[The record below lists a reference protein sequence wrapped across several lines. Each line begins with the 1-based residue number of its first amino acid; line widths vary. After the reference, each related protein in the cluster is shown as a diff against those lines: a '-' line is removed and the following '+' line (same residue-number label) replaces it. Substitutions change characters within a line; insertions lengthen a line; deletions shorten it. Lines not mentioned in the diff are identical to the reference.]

1 MQFLKR
7 NWFLLLCGLISLSSV
22 GAMMG
27 FVGCMAEIEGRMA
40 ESASLY
46 RTLDGQGSNPQNAE
60 TIAHILEV
68 TERVKNE
75 QSEVLDKAIQAN
87 RREPL
92 RTDCFPTMSDRN
104 IVPFAF
110 LKDYRNAFPKM
121 MRQLNPLA
129 PADVT
134 NFDQPN
140 PDDFALW
147 EEELARRQGAEIE
160 QEGATVR
167 PGLACRSGA
176 ARGRMTEPLTPEQR
190 AMEDSMQMAS
200 IEKSR
205 VLQCYV
211 GLQSFQL
218 HEIYYQSGTFTEGDM
233 WAAQVLL
240 WIQQDVVAALA
251 RVNEAAAVAIN
262 ARNTTLP
269 AGAAPTPVDVTT
281 MPVKHLASLELML
294 PDQIYEIGMGG
305 DSAGGLPDFDS
316 VSFTGR
322 SSNADFDV
330 VPFKVVLIID
340 QRDLALVLNEIARA
354 NFYTA
359 LNVNY
364 TAVPSPTRED
374 AAVGYLY
381 GHEPIVLADL
391 DFEGYFFREA
401 YHHRWPKEGPREVEP
416 GEPLDELADHPF
428 MPDTVRTALAG
439 AEGMGMMGL
448 HAGFAVP
455 QGGQAGIG
463 GAAGGI
469 GGGFGSRNTGFGRG
483 RGGGHAGN

>member
-7 NWFLLLCGLISLSSV
+7 NWFFILCGLISLSSV

-46 RTLDGQGSNPQNAE
+46 RTLEGLGLNPQNAE
-60 TIAHILEV
+60 TIDHIVEV
-68 TERVKNE
+68 TERVKKE
-75 QSEVLDKAIQAN
+75 QSEVLDKAIQSN
-87 RREPL
+87 LREPL

-140 PDDFALW
+140 PDDIVLW
-147 EEELARRQGAEIE
+147 EEELLRRQGEEIE
-160 QEGATVR
+160 QERATVR
-167 PGLACRSGA
+167 PGLALRPGA
-176 ARGRMTEPLTPEQR
+176 ARGRMAEQLTPEQD
-190 AMEDSMQMAS
+190 AMQDPMQMAS
-200 IEKSR
+200 IEKAR

-218 HEIYYQSGTFTEGDM
+218 HEIYYLSGTFTEGDM
-233 WAAQVLL
+233 WASQVLL

-251 RVNEAAAVAIN
+251 RVNAAAADAIN
-262 ARNTTLP
+262 ARNKTLP

-281 MPVKHLASLELML
+281 MPVKHLASLELVL

-330 VPFKVVLIID
+330 VPFKVVLVID
-340 QRDLALVLNEIARA
+340 QRDLALVINEIARA

-364 TAVPSPTRED
+364 SVVPSPTSDD
-374 AAVGYLY
+374 AAIGYLY

-401 YHHRWPKEGPREVEP
+401 YHHRWPEGGPREVEP
-416 GEPLDELADHPF
+416 GEPPDELTDHPF
-428 MPDTVRTALAG
+428 MPDVVRAALDG

-448 HAGFAVP
+448 HASFAVP
-455 QGGQAGIG
+455 QGGQAGMG
-463 GAAGGI
+463 RAAGGI
-469 GGGFGSRNTGFGRG
+469 LGGFGSRGGG
-483 RGGGHAGN
+483 RGGGHGGN